1 VSDDAATGAR
11 LDGRVALVTGAGRGF
26 GQAIAHSLAA
36 AGADVAV
43 NYRASAT
50 GAEEVAAAV
59 RANGRRALVVQGDVA
74 REDDVK
80 RLVEATR
87 EQLGRLDILVNNAGV
102 MLPGS
107 FLEIPVSRYDEMFA
121 INVRGTMLCTW
132 HALPA
137 MIERRWG
144 RVINLSSQLA
154 HLGAVAGIGFAAYA
168 ATKGAVTSFTRAI
181 AREFGHYGI
190 TVNAVAPGSI
200 DTDMSRAIMTPEFK
214 ARRIKELPAGRMGS
228 VEDVAHV
235 VRFLASEESGFLT
248 GQVLHPSGGLVM
260 G

>member
-1 VSDDAATGAR
+1 MEHGTPGGSR

-26 GQAIAHSLAA
+26 GQAIALALA
-36 AGADVAV
+36 EAGADVAV
-43 NYRASAT
+43 NYRASAR
-50 GAEEVAAAV
+50 GAEEVADAA
-59 RANGRRALVVQGDVA
+59 RASGRKALVVQGDVA
-74 REDDVK
+74 REDDVA
-80 RLVEATR
+80 RLVAATR
-87 EQLGRLDILVNNAGV
+87 TGLGRLDILVNNAGV
-102 MLPGS
+102 MRTGR
-107 FLEIPVSRYDEMFA
+107 FLDSPVSQYDEMFA

-132 HALPA
+132 HALPL
-137 MIERRWG
+137 MVEQRWG

-154 HLGAVAGIGFAAYA
+154 HVGAVAGIGFAGYA

-181 AREFGHYGI
+181 AREYGHHGI

-214 ARRIKELPAGRMGS
+214 ARRIAELPAGRMGR

-235 VRFLASEESGFLT
+235 VRFLASEEAGFLT

-260 G
+260 V